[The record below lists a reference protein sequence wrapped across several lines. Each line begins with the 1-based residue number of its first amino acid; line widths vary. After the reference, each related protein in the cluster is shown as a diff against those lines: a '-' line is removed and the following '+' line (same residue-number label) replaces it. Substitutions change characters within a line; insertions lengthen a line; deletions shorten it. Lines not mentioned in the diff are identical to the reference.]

1 MIKNLLHLTAIT
13 SLLFLAGCSENGSKV
28 SSQYIGERLINLVGV
43 DSKVP
48 PLPNSIKDIFPECK
62 FEQDSDEVFTLS
74 KKCAVK
80 RTSALMHKNE
90 KQDISITANTPRCCL
105 TSVLISQEKIDPTG
119 TGMRLFD
126 GLKGVEL
133 KPLVCDPEDTFQKI
147 YLVEKN
153 NKPKFIITEHVSYGS
168 SGTTIDTVVEFGSV
182 ELNCGNIKKQSQLFK
197 VQRDYAQGVTARV
210 LTDSNPQKT
219 PDILNDPKT
228 GISINYGSL
237 AGKSGG
243 CLAHLNTIGKRNP
256 QNFEHITN
264 NFNQSQKVWVGNQ
277 VVLLNKIRKAS
288 PNMTAFEA
296 LKSGLISK
304 EEAEWSI
311 GYMVF
316 MNGLLNAD
324 TTQISLSYLASC
336 EDAGLIKLFDR
347 K

>member
-1 MIKNLLHLTAIT
+1 MIKTLLHVTAIT
-13 SLLFLAGCSENGSKV
+13 SFLFLASCSEYGSKI
-28 SSQYIGERLINLVGV
+28 SSQYIGERLINLVG
-43 DSKVP
+43 DDPRIAP
-48 PLPNSIKDIFPECK
+48 PPGSIKEIFPECK
-62 FEQDSDEVFTLS
+62 FEKDSDEVYTLS
-74 KKCAVK
+74 KKCEVK
-80 RTSALMHKNE
+80 KTSALLHKNE
-90 KQDISITANTPRCCL
+90 KQDISITANTPRCCM

-133 KPLVCDPEDTFQKI
+133 KPLVCDPDDTFQKI
-147 YLVEKN
+147 YIVEKDS
-153 NKPKFIITEHVSYGS
+153 KPKFIITEHVSYGS
-168 SGTTIDTVVEFGSV
+168 AGTTIDTVIDFGKV
-182 ELNCGNIKKQSQLFK
+182 ALDCENIKTQSHLFK
-197 VQRDYAQGVTARV
+197 VQRDYAQGFNARA

-228 GISINYGSL
+228 GMSINYGSL

-256 QNFEHITN
+256 QSFEHITN

-316 MNGLLNAD
+316 MNGLLNSD
-324 TTQISLSYLASC
+324 ITQISLSYLAAC
-336 EDAGLIKLFDR
+336 EDAGLIKLP
-347 K
+347 